1 MQTIAHMH
9 PQDPIASILSYGS
22 ECRILLMHFDMLHTV
37 FHDTVCGNHVLQS
50 THVKCLPTSTCIHA
64 YMARSINLRKQLI
77 KLVLPIVVVQSHYS
91 RSAVTQKS
99 RNSGTIQLHAVDT
112 P

>member
-1 MQTIAHMH
+1 MH
-9 PQDPIASILSYGS
+9 S
-22 ECRILLMHFDMLHTV
+22 DMLHTV
-37 FHDTVCGNHVLQS
+37 FHDTVCGNDVLQS
-50 THVKCLPTSTCIHA
+50 THVKCLPTTYA

-91 RSAVTQKS
+91 RAAVTQKF
-99 RNSGTIQLHAVDT
+99 RDSGTIQLHAVDT